1 MFGYGGAGMAVK
13 DEVLR
18 MLEAHRG
25 EALSGES
32 VAERLSVSRAS
43 VWKAVRALRD
53 EGHKIGASTRR
64 GYRMEPDSDVLSE
77 EGIRACLSKGSPV
90 RGVVCLASVDS
101 TNTYAK
107 GLALSGGTH
116 GTLVAAD
123 RQTAGRGRRGRSFF
137 SPPGTGLYISLIL
150 RPRIELERFQTV
162 TIAAAVAVCRTI
174 ESLTCRRPR
183 IKWVND
189 IYLDGTNGLEG
200 ADGEERKICGILT
213 EAVSDVES
221 GAIESVVVGIGL
233 NVSTRDFAPDL
244 ARVAGSLFPG
254 SVSRNRL
261 AAGIA
266 ERLLDCQ
273 ERLGDPELIR
283 EYRDRSLLL
292 GRGVCFI
299 RDGAECRGVALDIDA
314 QGCLLLREEG
324 GTVVTLR
331 SGEVYQV
338 RLVPRN

>member
-25 EALSGES
+25 EALSGEL

-77 EGIRACLSKGSPV
+77 EGIRACLSEGSPV

-107 GLALSGGTH
+107 GLALSSGAH
-116 GTLVAAD
+116 GTLVTAD

-137 SPPGTGLYISLIL
+137 SPPGTGLYMSLIL
-150 RPRIELERFQTV
+150 RPHIELERFQTV

-189 IYLDGTNGLEG
+189 IYLEETNGLDG
-200 ADGEERKICGILT
+200 ADGEARKICGILT
-213 EAVSDVES
+213 EVVSDVES

-292 GRGVCFI
+292 GREVCFI

-338 RLVPRN
+338 RPVRRH

>member
-25 EALSGES
+25 EALSGEL

-77 EGIRACLSKGSPV
+77 EGIRACISEGSPV

-107 GLALSGGTH
+107 GLALSGGAH
-116 GTLVAAD
+116 GTLVTAD

-137 SPPGTGLYISLIL
+137 SPPGTGLYMSLIL
-150 RPRIELERFQTV
+150 RPHIELERFQTV

-189 IYLDGTNGLEG
+189 IYLEETNGLDG
-200 ADGEERKICGILT
+200 ADGEARKICGILT

-292 GRGVCFI
+292 GREVCFI

-338 RLVPRN
+338 RPVRRH

>member
-43 VWKAVRALRD
+43 VWKAVRALRE

-77 EGIRACLSKGSPV
+77 EGIRACLSEGSPV

-107 GLALSGGTH
+107 GLALSGGAH

-189 IYLDGTNGLEG
+189 IYL
-200 ADGEERKICGILT
+200 
-213 EAVSDVES
+213 AVS
-221 GAIESVVVGIGL
+221 
-233 NVSTRDFAPDL
+233 
-244 ARVAGSLFPG
+244 
-254 SVSRNRL
+254 
-261 AAGIA
+261 
-266 ERLLDCQ
+266 
-273 ERLGDPELIR
+273 
-283 EYRDRSLLL
+283 
-292 GRGVCFI
+292 
-299 RDGAECRGVALDIDA
+299 
-314 QGCLLLREEG
+314 
-324 GTVVTLR
+324 
-331 SGEVYQV
+331 
-338 RLVPRN
+338 

>member
-1 MFGYGGAGMAVK
+1 M
-13 DEVLR
+13 
-18 MLEAHRG
+18 
-25 EALSGES
+25 
-32 VAERLSVSRAS
+32 
-43 VWKAVRALRD
+43 
-53 EGHKIGASTRR
+53 
-64 GYRMEPDSDVLSE
+64 
-77 EGIRACLSKGSPV
+77 
-90 RGVVCLASVDS
+90 DS

-107 GLALSGGTH
+107 GLALSGGAH

-137 SPPGTGLYISLIL
+137 SPPGTGLYMSLIL
-150 RPRIELERFQTV
+150 RPLIELERFQAV

-174 ESLTCRRPR
+174 ESLTFRRPR

-189 IYLDGTNGLEG
+189 IFLEG

-233 NVSTRDFAPDL
+233 NVSTRDFSPDL
-244 ARVAGSLFPG
+244 ARIAGSLFPG

-266 ERLLDCQ
+266 ERLMDCQ
-273 ERLGDPELIR
+273 ERLGDPALIR

-292 GRGVCFI
+292 GREVRFM

-314 QGCLLLREEG
+314 QGCLLLREED
-324 GTVVTLR
+324 GTVVALR
-331 SGEVYQV
+331 SGEVHQV
-338 RLVPRN
+338 RPVRMH

>member
-32 VAERLSVSRAS
+32 VAECLSVSRAS

-77 EGIRACLSKGSPV
+77 EGIRACLSEGSPV

-107 GLALSGGTH
+107 GLALSGGAH

-137 SPPGTGLYISLIL
+137 SPPGTGLYMSLIL

-162 TIAAAVAVCRTI
+162 TIAVAVAVCRTI

-189 IYLDGTNGLEG
+189 IYLEGTNGLEG

-244 ARVAGSLFPG
+244 ARIAGSLFPG

-292 GRGVCFI
+292 GREVCFI

-338 RLVPRN
+338 RPVRTN